1 MFYSDLVEK
10 KPVST
15 PVPISTGDTTSTTM
29 TSDMTSRT
37 FADSS
42 QTVGTSTMSV
52 ESSKTAVALTT
63 TLADTLGIT
72 PNLSTSFSSKATSDG
87 ITSSDTSFNSTI
99 ASDTHSNTVVQPPLN
114 QTRASSQASVSGKR
128 KQKQLLLR
136 DVNAPKA
143 PLSAYLQFLNKT
155 REAIKSQNP
164 GIGVHDITKI
174 LGTMWSEM
182 PFDQKQVSVHA

>member
-10 KPVST
+10 KPVLT
-15 PVPISTGDTTSTTM
+15 PVSISTSDTTSTTM
-29 TSDMTSRT
+29 TSVMTSRT
-37 FADSS
+37 FVDSS

-52 ESSKTAVALTT
+52 ESSKTDVALTT
-63 TLADTLGIT
+63 TIADTPGFT
-72 PNLSTSFSSKATSDG
+72 ANLSTSISSKATSDG
-87 ITSSDTSFNSTI
+87 ISTSDTSFNSTI
-99 ASDTHSNTVVQPPLN
+99 ASDAHSNTVVQSPLS